1 MSGLS
6 RRRALGLG
14 LALAF
19 GAAGLTGCAGQ
30 RYRGP
35 ARQLRVASG
44 EPGGFYLDFATLLAT
59 EVSGAEPGLRTSAV
73 TTGGSLDNI
82 DRLRVGQA
90 DLALVLA
97 DTAQAAIA
105 GGAPF
110 TEPVPLRALGRVYE
124 NYMQLVVRADSPVHS
139 VRDLAGRPVSLGATG
154 SGAALFG
161 GRLFAAAGLVDADA
175 LRAEHLSL
183 VDAVTALE
191 SGRIDALLWSGGVPT
206 PKLAELAERTSIRL
220 LPLSDALPALGV
232 GHGPVYEQVAVPAGV
247 YRLPQQVTTI
257 GVASLLV
264 AAPSL
269 PDDVAAAVVR
279 VLVRQ
284 AANLVPQQALGT
296 QFLEVRTLIGTA
308 GVPLHPGA
316 AQEYRVLHG

>member
-1 MSGLS
+1 MTGFA

-14 LALAF
+14 LALAL
-19 GAAGLTGCAGQ
+19 GAAGLAGCGGQ

-35 ARQLRVASG
+35 TRELRVASG

-59 EVSGAEPGLRTSAV
+59 EVTSVEPGLRCSAV
-73 TTGGSLDNI
+73 ATGGSLDNI
-82 DRLRVGQA
+82 DRLLAGQA
-90 DLALVLA
+90 ELALVLA
-97 DTAQAAIA
+97 DTAQAAAA
-105 GGAPF
+105 GGDPF
-110 TEPVPLRALGRVYE
+110 TAPVPLRALGRVYE
-124 NYMQLVVRADSPVHS
+124 NYMQLVVRADSPVRS
-139 VRDLAGRPVSLGATG
+139 VRDLAGRPVSLGAAG

-161 GRLFAAAGLVDADA
+161 RRLFTAAGLVGADA
-175 LRAEHLSL
+175 LRQEHLSL
-183 VDAVTALE
+183 VDAVAALE
-191 SGRIDALLWSGGVPT
+191 TGRIDALLWSGGVPT
-206 PKLAELAERTSIRL
+206 PKLAELVDRTSIRL
-220 LPLSDALPALGV
+220 LPLDDVLPALRA
-232 GHGPVYEQVAVPAGV
+232 GHGSVYEQVSVPAGV
-247 YRLPQQVTTI
+247 YRLPQQVATV

-264 AAPSL
+264 ATPSL

-316 AQEYRVLHG
+316 AQEYRDLHG